1 MEGKKSISINFIASM
16 IVFAINLAISFFFT
30 PFITKKIGTEAY
42 GFVSLANNFVNYAT
56 LITIALNSMSGR
68 FVSVAIHKNK
78 KDEANAYFSSVFW
91 ANIIIISVLVVPSLF
106 IILYL
111 ERILNIPNEIIIDV
125 KLLFSFIF
133 INFFIGIISSTF
145 QIATFATNKL
155 HLQSIRNLEG
165 HIIRVILLFLLCS
178 FFTPHVF
185 YIGLTSLLVSI
196 FVLLYNIYYK
206 KKLLPDLSINI
217 NNISLKKISE
227 VVKSGIWYSIT
238 KIGQI
243 LSDGLDLIICNIFID
258 PFVMG
263 QLAIVKTLSSY
274 VGTLIGTIS
283 GLFQPEFIISY
294 AHGKIDELI
303 SKLKFSMKASGMIS
317 NIPFAFLIVFGM
329 QFYLLWLPNQDA
341 EKLHLLTILTL
352 QGVIISGA
360 INPMYAI
367 YSVTNKVKVDAIC
380 RIIIGL
386 LCTFIVYVLLKNTEL
401 GVYAVAGVSTLVGS
415 IFNFF
420 FVPVY
425 VSKVCLQLDWKT
437 FYPCIIN
444 YALTTI
450 ALIGIFFIM
459 GQLFILSNWL
469 YFIIMGIVCVIVG
482 VIFDFFFL
490 FEKNE
495 RKDLID
501 FIKVF
506 GKKLGVNK

>member
-16 IVFAINLAISFFFT
+16 IVFAINLGISFFLT
-30 PFITKKIGTEAY
+30 PFVTKRIGTEAY

-68 FVSVAIHKNK
+68 FVSVAIHQGK
-78 KDEANAYFSSVFW
+78 KDEANEYFASVFW
-91 ANIIIISVLVVPSLF
+91 ANIIVILTLVVPSIF

-111 ERILNIPNEIIIDV
+111 DSFLKIPSDIIVDV
-125 KLLFSFIF
+125 KLLFSLIF
-133 INFFIGIISSTF
+133 ANFFVGIVSSTF

-165 HIIRVILLFLLCS
+165 NSIRVVLLFVLCS

-185 YIGLTSLLVSI
+185 YVGITSLLVSI
-196 FVLLYNIYYK
+196 FVLIYNIYYK
-206 KKLLPDLSINI
+206 KKLLPYLTIDI
-217 NNISLKKISE
+217 KKISIKKIAE

-258 PFVMG
+258 SFVMG
-263 QLAIVKTLSSY
+263 QLAIVKTLSSC

-294 AHGKIDELI
+294 AHDKIDELI

-317 NIPFAFLIVFGM
+317 NIPFAFLIVFGA
-329 QFYLLWLPNQDA
+329 QFYSLWLPNQDA
-341 EKLHLLTILTL
+341 EKLHLLTLLTL

-360 INPMYAI
+360 ITPMYSI

-380 RIIIGL
+380 RIFIGL
-386 LCTFIVYVLLKNTEL
+386 ICTFIIYVLLNNTEL
-401 GVYAVAGVSTLVGS
+401 GVYAVAGVSTLVGTV
-415 IFNFF
+415 FNFF
-420 FVPVY
+420 FVPIY
-425 VSKVCLQLDWKT
+425 VAKVCLQSDWKT
-437 FYPCIIN
+437 FYPCIFR
-444 YALTTI
+444 YTLTTVALT
-450 ALIGIFFIM
+450 GVFFIF
-459 GQLFILSNWL
+459 GQLIKLSTWP
-469 YFIIMGIVCVIVG
+469 YFIMMVVLCGIIG
-482 VIFDFFFL
+482 AIFDFFFL
-490 FEKNE
+490 FEKKE
-495 RKDLID
+495 RNDLID

-506 GKKLGVNK
+506 SKKFGVNK